1 MSRRRDAHLI
11 PLTTIG
17 EDVYGGLRCVVV
29 AQNTQTCI
37 CITITTII
45 AESDISYSLLYSAD
59 TVHREQSFFAIN
71 LGLKYEIQVPNIGGG
86 SKCIVA
92 PTKLLV
98 SMAPCPLPSPIAP
111 PWIVGCIHCRLSALG
126 SEKKQSFGNNSG
138 KSQPIRTKFGRH
150 AQIKGTPTSS
160 ANVGCGWPMGINGGL
175 ARVPWLPPTA
185 RVFRSS

>member
-1 MSRRRDAHLI
+1 VSRRRDAHLI

-86 SKCIVA
+86 VQMHCGPNQIIGVHG
-92 PTKLLV
+92 
-98 SMAPCPLPSPIAP
+98 PLPPPLSYRAP
-111 PWIVGCIHCRLSALG
+111 MNCRLYTLQAL
-126 SEKKQSFGNNSG
+126 SFGVR
-138 KSQPIRTKFGRH
+138 KK
-150 AQIKGTPTSS
+150 A
-160 ANVGCGWPMGINGGL
+160 
-175 ARVPWLPPTA
+175 
-185 RVFRSS
+185 VFRE

>member
-86 SKCIVA
+86 GPNA
-92 PTKLLV
+92 LWPQ
-98 SMAPCPLPSPIAP
+98 PNYWCPWPPAPSPL
-111 PWIVGCIHCRLSALG
+111 LSRPHEL
-126 SEKKQSFGNNSG
+126 
-138 KSQPIRTKFGRH
+138 
-150 AQIKGTPTSS
+150 
-160 ANVGCGWPMGINGGL
+160 
-175 ARVPWLPPTA
+175 
-185 RVFRSS
+185 